1 MRLILDL
8 LFYSAF
14 AFCVYFK
21 IKKLEQMIDN
31 VFKVHLKLHLEH
43 IEVRDKQLDAIK
55 NIYEMF
61 NEQNRKHK
69 VEAQLNRINGGNL
82 TPNSKFWD
90 DEE

>member
-8 LFYSAF
+8 LFNSAF
-14 AFCVYFK
+14 AFCVYVK
-21 IKKLEQMIDN
+21 IKQLEQIINN
-31 VFKVHLKLHLEH
+31 VFKLHLEY
-43 IEVRDKQLDAIK
+43 IDVRDKQQEAIK
-55 NIYEMF
+55 NMYEMF